1 MIYPGYL
8 LNPGDMFQVDP
19 ERVMYATGAKKI
31 TTRKRRRIA
40 RIRASRPK
48 KRIPSKATKASKS
61 PELISV
67 DDQSAARKEAW
78 APRPE
83 LMKERLLALMEKAKA
98 ALAED
103 KDKSAKDKQN
113 LRSFKRAVRR
123 AISVYKGET
132 SESLKTL
139 EDQLSFIKSRYTCV
153 SSGTEAGGEGLNR
166 EEEKVLAEA
175 FQRIRER
182 NEARSDE
189 NPEDPSK
196 PFATPWRPREYMSA
210 FAFIPRYLEV
220 NQNVCAAVYL
230 RHPVVRPGLAEVPTP
245 FPIETSQLAFNWY
258 LRRR

>member
-8 LNPGDMFQVDP
+8 LNPGDMFQADP

-40 RIRASRPK
+40 RIRASQPK
-48 KRIPSKATKASKS
+48 KRTPSKATKASKS
-61 PELISV
+61 PELGI

-83 LMKERLLALMEKAKA
+83 LMKERLLALMGEAKA

-139 EDQLSFIKSRYTCV
+139 EDQLSFIKSRYTSV
-153 SSGTEAGGEGLNR
+153 LPGTEAESEGLNR

-175 FQRIRER
+175 FQRIREH

-196 PFATPWRPREYMSA
+196 PYATPWRPREYMSA